1 MYTIEFFVMKL
12 IDSISVPA
20 ALAILI
26 SLYVIHTINR
36 TFNQNKQ
43 LKVLRIHKGI
53 ADSSYFGFR
62 YVQVYLCYDVTE
74 AVLNS
79 FV

>member
-26 SLYVIHTINR
+26 SLYVIHTR

>member
-26 SLYVIHTINR
+26 SLYVIHTR

-62 YVQVYLCYDVTE
+62 HVQVYLCYYVTE